1 MMRIDVR
8 SDQVTIGGRV
18 KGQVTW
24 NADGGKE
31 PRKIEV
37 VWRRRFEGKKNDDSV
52 VHSTSED
59 NTGSRS
65 QIVVPFD
72 FEVPADEPPTY
83 RGKLISIVWEIVATA
98 DLPWAVDQH
107 ETKVINVTVPV
118 WTAEQ
123 YRQSFDE
130 TDDDD
135 DDVTEPSSETDPEER

>member
-1 MMRIDVR
+1 MMRIDVK

-37 VWRRRFEGKKNDDSV
+37 VLRRRFEGKRTDDSEV
-52 VHSTSED
+52 QSASEE
-59 NTGSRS
+59 NAGSRS
-65 QIVVPFD
+65 QIVLSFD

-98 DLPWAVDQH
+98 DLPWAVDLH

-123 YRQSFDE
+123 YSQYCINES
-130 TDDDD
+130 
-135 DDVTEPSSETDPEER
+135 SSETDPEER